1 MDDATLG
8 PQANHQVLASIDL
21 SFCLAEKKKK
31 RNPEISAK
39 WFTLHDKLK

>member
-31 RNPEISAK
+31 EI
-39 WFTLHDKLK
+39 LKFRQNGSLCMTN